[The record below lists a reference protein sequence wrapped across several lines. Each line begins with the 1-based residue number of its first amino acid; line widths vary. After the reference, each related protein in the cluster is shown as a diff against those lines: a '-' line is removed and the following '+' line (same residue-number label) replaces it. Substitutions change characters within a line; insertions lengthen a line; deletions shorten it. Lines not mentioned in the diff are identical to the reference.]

1 MCTCKPGTNLPSA
14 LALLACTCS
23 VAHTA
28 LACRRS
34 HAALPP
40 AHHPQ
45 ARALTLLTPYP
56 ASNTFQSDRVSV
68 LLEIQRSNACGNAT
82 AILALALQH
91 RIAPASCAGR
101 IRSDKQGMR
110 QTSKTA
116 SWLCIDARPQRVM
129 CAGTE
134 WGGTLY
140 TRRQQTPQLEAPGP
154 PRHMLGYTPLF
165 LPRLPQWAG
174 CQISRKIRAPGRACL
189 ASPTVPPGRGT

>member
-91 RIAPASCAGR
+91 RIAPGSCEGR
-101 IRSDKQGMR
+101 IRAGKIACG
-110 QTSKTA
+110 
-116 SWLCIDARPQRVM
+116 RPQRRHLGS
-129 CAGTE
+129 AL
-134 WGGTLY
+134 TLRTSKSHVRGKSKS
-140 TRRQQTPQLEAPGP
+140 TRRTPQGVHQGFLLIEFLKPNLDFNSRGRGRSAPE
-154 PRHMLGYTPLF
+154 
-165 LPRLPQWAG
+165 
-174 CQISRKIRAPGRACL
+174 PGRAPL
-189 ASPTVPPGRGT
+189 